1 MKKLLAVSFA
11 LIINFVL
18 MTSVMAAGS
27 GTAPNSNSTTLGGL
41 NQAQANSTSPTPLP
55 PGYTNPDL
63 ALLPTGFAPNL
74 TALLTSMLSVV
85 IAVVALL
92 VFFYLV
98 WGGFSW
104 ITSGGDK
111 GKTEQARSKIL
122 AAVIGL
128 IIVASS
134 YAILQVLVRLL
145 GYPSLTAVF
154 EAIVPISGSGTVAFP
169 TPIPQP
175 TATPIPNPS

>member
-1 MKKLLAVSFA
+1 MKKLLAISFA
-11 LIINFVL
+11 TIINLTLVSTAL
-18 MTSVMAAGS
+18 ASGAGI
-27 GTAPNSNSTTLGGL
+27 APNSTTALT
-41 NQAQANSTSPTPLP
+41 QANATPTPVP
-55 PGYTNPDL
+55 PGYINPDL
-63 ALLPTGFAPNL
+63 ILLPTGFAPNL

-111 GKTEQARSKIL
+111 GKTEQARGKIL

-134 YAILQVLVRLL
+134 YAILNVLVRLL

-154 EAIVPISGSGTVAFP
+154 DAIVPISGTGSVAPLPPP
-169 TPIPQP
+169 TLTP
-175 TATPIPNPS
+175 TATPTPTITPTPN

>member
-1 MKKLLAVSFA
+1 MKKLLAISLA
-11 LIINFVL
+11 IIINLTLVSTVL
-18 MTSVMAAGS
+18 AS
-27 GTAPNSNSTTLGGL
+27 GTGIAPNSTTALT
-41 NQAQANSTSPTPLP
+41 QANTTTPTPVP
-55 PGYTNPDL
+55 PGNINPDL